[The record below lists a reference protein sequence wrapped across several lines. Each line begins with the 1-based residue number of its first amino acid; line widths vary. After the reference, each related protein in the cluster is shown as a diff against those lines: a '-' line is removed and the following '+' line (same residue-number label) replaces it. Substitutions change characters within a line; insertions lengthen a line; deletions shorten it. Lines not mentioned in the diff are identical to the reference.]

1 MLLKGEGNQATATST
16 TAQWTPT
23 KSGANSLAVD
33 VEGVSDV
40 FVLVN
45 CTTAE
50 FDTEYAA
57 GRTIKVRN
65 GIPYAFYGDQHT
77 NLKSVCYRTAS
88 TSSAV
93 NFGAY

>member
-1 MLLKGEGNQATATST
+1 MLLRGEGQQATATST
-16 TAQWTPT
+16 TARWTPT

-33 VEGVSDV
+33 VEGSDDV

-50 FDTEYAA
+50 FDAEYSA

-65 GIPYAFYGDQHT
+65 GIPYGFYGDQHT
-77 NLKSVCYRTAS
+77 NLQSICYRTAS
-88 TSSAV
+88 ASSAV